1 MNVQAR
7 YSVDRK
13 IYTAKI
19 DSLTPFGAKVT
30 FTDYGNEEEVGA
42 SREFFVCVTT
52 LVYVCPY
59 SNATLHWLCICRCHF
74 NGLNFSQ
81 KSPRRGRYA
90 CPLCVSVGFGVEIVS
105 SPSVGNP
112 TEQSIMNHPCAVCCG
127 GRAVAG
133 DSRTPKNC
141 FYRFVKRFQHLPFS
155 FASLSQL
162 FDVLAY
168 TYADAHRIAQNA
180 HVHK

>member
-1 MNVQAR
+1 M
-7 YSVDRK
+7 RK
-13 IYTAKI
+13 RLVRVENC
-19 DSLTPFGAKVT
+19 S
-30 FTDYGNEEEVGA
+30 
-42 SREFFVCVTT
+42 CVRRRLYMRVPVPTQLST
-52 LVYVCPY
+52 G
-59 SNATLHWLCICRCHF
+59 WLCGCHF

-90 CPLCVSVGFGVEIVS
+90 CPLCISVGFGVEIVS
-105 SPSVGNP
+105 SPSVCTP

-168 TYADAHRIAQNA
+168 TYTDAHRIAQNA
-180 HVHK
+180 HVHT